1 MQPMIDS
8 IGGEAGVQALVTQFY
23 DLIETLPQGA
33 AILAMHQHGHGL
45 AHARPAQFEFLCG
58 FFGGRRYHSE
68 RNGAVS
74 LREMH
79 AHIDIRAQDAED
91 WLGVMDQAMTD
102 THVGQPMQ
110 TDIMATFRRAAHK
123 LVNVA

>member
-1 MQPMIDS
+1 MQPMIDR

-33 AILAMHQHGHGL
+33 AILAMHQRGHGL

-79 AHIDIRAQDAED
+79 AHIDIRA
-91 WLGVMDQAMTD
+91 
-102 THVGQPMQ
+102 GQPMQ